1 MTGAPKKQ
9 ERLDDQRLFGSS
21 SFASQS
27 AARSAPQTE
36 VPSCSQQHQRA
47 AQQHGKFRSRFGTHG
62 HLFRLDIN
70 LSRWGGRS
78 FLFREARFK
87 QTYADEATPW
97 SPTERRQPFS
107 IWGDRSRRPVPVQG
121 PPPLLLYPSPS
132 VLRSPILG
140 VFTKLADVLVMWPN
154 KSPLV
159 SCHISR

>member
-1 MTGAPKKQ
+1 MIS
-9 ERLDDQRLFGSS
+9 GSS
-21 SFASQS
+21 VLLHLPRSQRHGARRRPRCRRARSSTSGLRSNTESFAPDS
-27 AARSAPQTE
+27 
-36 VPSCSQQHQRA
+36 
-47 AQQHGKFRSRFGTHG
+47 G
-62 HLFRLDIN
+62 HTGSLFRLDIN